1 MQVKFRKKER
11 NFLQIVCFVLTIV
24 ILLLFTYNLLLL
36 GNNQAFADNS
46 VVENIQIA
54 TAADLYK
61 ISLPENSQKNFVLT
75 NDIDLKSDTSWYEYV
90 SDNENGWNPIAAVNN
105 SGKFDGNGHKICN
118 LKINRPNIQYVGL
131 FSVCSLTIIN
141 LYVESENLEG
151 TEAIIGG
158 DLTGL
163 ICGKLIGS
171 IENVSA
177 KGTVRSDNVAGGLVG
192 QAQGVIS
199 NSDFEG
205 RVFANSV
212 GGLVG
217 NSISAKIL
225 NSYAYA
231 DLTGKIIGGLIGIA
245 DYGVAS
251 GDIRNILAF
260 GTLTNSE
267 DEGVT
272 RVGGLVGIKDD
283 RVNIVNGYAMDVYP
297 CVAQGNDNGIKS
309 LSKFDF
315 VEKDNFKFDFD
326 TVWYLTET
334 SLFPKIRHIIIIF
347 ETNSNYIEES
357 QLVNTS
363 RCYNDE
369 ILTINV
375 PEKFIVKS
383 ILVNGQENLENLLDN
398 KLKICINENTVIK
411 ITLGFLVEFATIITG
426 EGTVSAEK
434 DYYQEGEIIKFNII
448 PDDGYKLNSVNVR
461 FKNQEIILENDDG
474 TYFYKIKGDIN
485 EGDQFVAYV
494 SFVAPETNGL
504 QWWAIM
510 LIVFAAIAFLVIAV
524 TITIFINKRFKNR
537 RSVK

>member
-1 MQVKFRKKER
+1 MQLKFKAKER
-11 NFLQIVCFVLTIV
+11 GFLRIVCFVLSIV
-24 ILLLFTYNLLLL
+24 ILLLFTYNLSLL

-46 VVENIQIA
+46 TVENIQIA

-61 ISLPENSQKNFVLT
+61 IVLPENSRKNFVLT
-75 NDIDLKSDTSWYEYV
+75 NDIDLMSDTSWHEHV
-90 SDNENGWNPIAAVNN
+90 SDIEKGWNPIAAVNN

-118 LKINRPNIQYVGL
+118 LKINRPDMQYVGL
-131 FSVCSLTIIN
+131 FSVCSLTILN
-141 LYVESENLEG
+141 LYVESENLEE
-151 TEAIIGG
+151 TEAIVGG
-158 DLTGL
+158 DITGL
-163 ICGKLIGS
+163 ICAKLLGS

-177 KGTVRSDNVAGGLVG
+177 KGTVRSDNVAGGLAG

-205 RVFANSV
+205 SV
-212 GGLVG
+212 YAKSAGGLVG

-272 RVGGLVGIKDD
+272 RVGGLIGIKDD
-283 RVNIVNGYAMDVYP
+283 RVNIVNGYAMDAYP
-297 CVAQGNDNGIKS
+297 CVAQGSDKGIKS

-315 VEKDNFKFDFD
+315 IEKDNFEFDFD
-326 TVWYLTET
+326 TVWYLTAT
-334 SLFPKIRHIIIIF
+334 SLFPKIRHIVIIF
-347 ETNSNYIEES
+347 ETNSNYVEES
-357 QLVNTS
+357 QLVNTT
-363 RCYNDE
+363 RCYVDE
-369 ILTINV
+369 KLTISV

-383 ILVNGQENLENLLDN
+383 ILVNGQENLENLFDN
-398 KLKICINENTVIK
+398 TLELFINENTIIK
-411 ITLGFLVEFATIITG
+411 ITFGFLVEFAAIITG

-434 DYYQEGEIIKFNII
+434 NYYQEGEIIKFNIV
-448 PDDGYKLNSVNVR
+448 PDDGYELSSVNVR
-461 FKNQEIILENDDG
+461 FKNQEIMLQNNDG
-474 TYFYKIKGDIN
+474 NYVYKIEGEIN
-485 EGDQFVAYV
+485 EGDQFVACV
-494 SFVAPETNGL
+494 SFVPSETSGL

-510 LIVFAAIAFLVIAV
+510 LIVFAAIAFLTIVV
-524 TITIFINKRFKNR
+524 TTIIFLNKRFK
-537 RSVK
+537 KGGQ